1 MNSSASGPA
10 RPILNWNVVQLKSS
24 WGVLILIGGGYAIAD
39 ASNSSGFSDWVA
51 EGLAG
56 LVEGWEPW
64 TVCLLCSTMA
74 ALFTE
79 ITSNSASCALF
90 VPLLDK
96 LVSFQKFLFLADT
109 DFFVILGVENL
120 RSSSLFNITSLYC
133 MLNVIYA
140 ARCNT
145 TKCHC
150 FWNWSSSHYRYSK
163 SSPNCDQPL
172 FI

>member
-1 MNSSASGPA
+1 M
-10 RPILNWNVVQLKSS
+10 VQLKSS

-56 LVEGWEPW
+56 LVTGWEPW

-96 LVSFQKFLFLADT
+96 LVST
-109 DFFVILGVENL
+109 DILRVGPYAIKCRMERLISIQQHFMVP
-120 RSSSLFNITSLYC
+120 RTS
-133 MLNVIYA
+133 
-140 ARCNT
+140 
-145 TKCHC
+145 
-150 FWNWSSSHYRYSK
+150 
-163 SSPNCDQPL
+163 
-172 FI
+172 

>member
-109 DFFVILGVENL
+109 DFSYL
-120 RSSSLFNITSLYC
+120 R
-133 MLNVIYA
+133 
-140 ARCNT
+140 R
-145 TKCHC
+145 
-150 FWNWSSSHYRYSK
+150 
-163 SSPNCDQPL
+163 
-172 FI
+172 

>member
-56 LVEGWEPW
+56 LVTGWEPW

-96 LVSFQKFLFLADT
+96 LVRQKILRVRFSALKCRMERFKSFYQHFM
-109 DFFVILGVENL
+109 VP
-120 RSSSLFNITSLYC
+120 RSS
-133 MLNVIYA
+133 
-140 ARCNT
+140 
-145 TKCHC
+145 
-150 FWNWSSSHYRYSK
+150 
-163 SSPNCDQPL
+163 
-172 FI
+172 

>member
-1 MNSSASGPA
+1 M
-10 RPILNWNVVQLKSS
+10 VQLKSS

-56 LVEGWEPW
+56 LVTGWEPW

-96 LVSFQKFLFLADT
+96 LVNT
-109 DFFVILGVENL
+109 DILRVWP
-120 RSSSLFNITSLYC
+120 C
-133 MLNVIYA
+133 ML
-140 ARCNT
+140 
-145 TKCHC
+145 
-150 FWNWSSSHYRYSK
+150 
-163 SSPNCDQPL
+163 
-172 FI
+172 